1 MEKWKSELFD
11 AIVGKLLCE
20 YITPKNFEKQKC
32 CDILYQC
39 VLGNKLV
46 LLFIEYETEIKKRLV
61 SEYEKTTISPVLE
74 INFGA

>member
-1 MEKWKSELFD
+1 MKKWKSELLD

-20 YITPKNFEKQKC
+20 RITPKNFEKEKC

-39 VLGNKLV
+39 VLGNKLID
-46 LLFIEYETEIKKRLV
+46 LFIEFETEIKKRLT
-61 SEYEKTTISPVLE
+61 SEYEKKIISPVLE